1 MEVVKPEVAAMELGK
16 TTETIRVMMANGEF
30 SPPIG
35 EVKTKDRNGK
45 PLKRKTYWIYREWL
59 DAYKERRSAPC

>member
-1 MEVVKPEVAAMELGK
+1 MQVIKMAEAAAELGK

-35 EVKTKDRNGK
+35 EVKTKDKKGR
-45 PLKRKTYWIYREWL
+45 PLKKKTYWVYREWL
-59 DAYKERRSAPC
+59 DRYKAGK